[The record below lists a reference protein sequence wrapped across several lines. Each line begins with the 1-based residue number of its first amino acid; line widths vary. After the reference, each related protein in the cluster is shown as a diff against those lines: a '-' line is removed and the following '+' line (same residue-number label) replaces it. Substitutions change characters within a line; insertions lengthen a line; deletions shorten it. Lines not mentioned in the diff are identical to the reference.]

1 MLTIWEGCGDYFM
14 HVRAFGM
21 RWLHDELEQWH
32 RPQPHPFEEDEEE
45 EEDDEEE
52 EEDDE
57 EEENDDDEEEE
68 EGGYCSSQ
76 RAARTQVDDHVELG
90 IGLKRMAQLREP
102 LILQR
107 ALYSAPAGAGD
118 VRACLRVSA
127 AARLRMPCNVVARL
141 AVRLAT
147 FAGVFKKKTLGWAES
162 IFNRAHGRNP
172 LSQVHHP
179 AA

>member
-1 MLTIWEGCGDYFM
+1 M

-32 RPQPHPFEEDEEE
+32 KPQLHPFEEDEEE
-45 EEDDEEE
+45 DDDDEEE
-52 EEDDE
+52 EEDD
-57 EEENDDDEEEE
+57 DDDDEEE
-68 EGGYCSSQ
+68 EGGYCSLQ
-76 RAARTQVDDHVELG
+76 RAAQVDDHVELG

-107 ALYSAPAGAGD
+107 ALYSAPASAGD

-127 AARLRMPCNVVARL
+127 ATRLRMPCNAVARL

-147 FAGVFKKKTLGWAES
+147 VAGVVKKKTFGWAES
-162 IFNRAHGRNP
+162 VLNRAHGRNP